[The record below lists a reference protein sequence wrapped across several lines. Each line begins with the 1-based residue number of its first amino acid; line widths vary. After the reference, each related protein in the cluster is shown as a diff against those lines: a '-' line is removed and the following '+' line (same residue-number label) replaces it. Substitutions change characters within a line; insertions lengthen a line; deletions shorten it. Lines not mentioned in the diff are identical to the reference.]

1 MVCGVDLVKKTNTNT
16 GGKTKKYDP
25 DVKIPPTMQV
35 SKVDSEGCF
44 TMKFSE
50 RMDVSKLINQN
61 FSISESEGSKEAGAN
76 STNKTDFSKYLLS
89 AKHIKIT
96 I

>member
-1 MVCGVDLVKKTNTNT
+1 
-16 GGKTKKYDP
+16 
-25 DVKIPPTMQV
+25 
-35 SKVDSEGCF
+35 
-44 TMKFSE
+44 MKFSE

-76 STNKTDFSKYLLS
+76 SKNKTDFSEYLLS

>member
-1 MVCGVDLVKKTNTNT
+1 
-16 GGKTKKYDP
+16 
-25 DVKIPPTMQV
+25 
-35 SKVDSEGCF
+35 
-44 TMKFSE
+44 MKFSE

-61 FSISESEGSKEAGAN
+61 FSISESERSLEAGAN
-76 STNKTDFSKYLLS
+76 LTNKTDFSKYLIS